1 MSPKGVAAIKD
12 KGSNYTIFSFWGG
25 AGFLDGG
32 FSVSPGT
39 HSVDLADLELRD
51 PPASFE
57 YWD

>member
-51 PPASFE
+51 PPASF
-57 YWD
+57 